1 MSPSKRPIAAKTIKV
16 YVSEAE
22 KQALLDRAGALSL
35 SDYLRRAGLGKRSLP
50 PPAPEINRLT
60 YLLLAGVSESLQQI
74 AIALSQSAQPA
85 PDLTCIE
92 ALQQQIAQVRWQLL
106 APDAEAP

>member
-16 YVSEAE
+16 YISEGE
-22 KQALLDRAGALSL
+22 KQVLLDRAGALSL
-35 SDYLRRAGLGKRSLP
+35 SDYLRRAGLGKRSLS

-60 YLLLAGVSESLQQI
+60 YLLLADTSEALQQI
-74 AIALSQSAQPA
+74 AVALSQSPQPA
-85 PDLTCIE
+85 LDLTCIE
-92 ALQQQIAQVRWQLL
+92 TLQEQISQVRWQLL